1 MKKIF
6 FKKILVSLVLIAVL
20 GVISAGCGGSSSA
33 TAPTAPP
40 TTPTTPTTCTVVVT
54 SQDGTVWGQAVYM
67 DGTQQPSTILAPWG
81 SVQINNVTVG
91 IRHAFYIIQGATLSH
106 TIYLT
111 TVPGTNYVDF
121 YWF

>member
-1 MKKIF
+1 MRNNF
-6 FKKILVSLVLIAVL
+6 FKKIFVSLVLIAML
-20 GVISAGCGGSSSA
+20 GVISAGCG
-33 TAPTAPP
+33 TTAPP
-40 TTPTTPTTCTVVVT
+40 INPPPIATTCTVMVT

-91 IRHAFYIIQGATLSH
+91 VRHAFYIIQGATLSH